1 MYLDKMRCPLKRAE
15 KKYRFQILMKL
26 DEKYAE
32 EIIAEVFDVV
42 NAKQRSDVSV
52 FAERNPQNLS

>member
-1 MYLDKMRCPLKRAE
+1 MRCPLKRAE